1 MKQKSM
7 SINDVATFTTEKK
20 DYKIPFQGMSK
31 SEAKN
36 RKKKADLCEK
46 CENYDDKNIFI
57 SVISNNIW

>member
-1 MKQKSM
+1 MMLQLLLLK
-7 SINDVATFTTEKK
+7 KK

-46 CENYDDKNIFI
+46 FENYDDKNIFI